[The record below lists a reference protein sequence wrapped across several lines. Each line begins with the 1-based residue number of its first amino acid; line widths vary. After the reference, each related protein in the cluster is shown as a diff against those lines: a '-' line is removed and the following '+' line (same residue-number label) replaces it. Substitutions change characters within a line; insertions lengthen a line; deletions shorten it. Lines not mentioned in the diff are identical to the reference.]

1 MNNNIL
7 FTTFSKGLL
16 KAKTRGNNCVI
27 YTRVSTKEQA
37 DNNLSLDTQKKACEL
52 YANKSNLQIMGF
64 YGGTFESAKTDERK
78 QFNNMLSFVKKSK
91 EKISHIIVY
100 SVDRFSRSG
109 ANAIYIAEQLKKV
122 GVVVC
127 SVTQPTDASTAS
139 GSLQQNIQFIFS
151 EYENQQRKEKCMAG
165 VKEMLLRGE
174 WCTAPPIGYDIVKSD
189 GTRSIVVNSKGK
201 LLRKAFHW
209 KAKEKVT
216 NEEIIRRLATQWV
229 KMTNQR
235 MSAFFRNPFYCGLL
249 VHTAL
254 EGQIIEGNHEKM
266 VSQELFLDVNGIL
279 SENKQGYRTNPEN
292 DEIPLKRFLKCEDCG
307 KFLRA
312 YKASKNQEYYY
323 KCNTV
328 GCKCNKRADTLH
340 KVFADLLSGYALTLD
355 DGMKYLIKEQ
365 MTAHYNKLN
374 EQKEDTSKEVEKQ
387 LSEVTKKL
395 ERLEE
400 RYVLEE
406 ITKDM
411 FDKFQLKFTEEK
423 KEISKEL
430 SKFGKRVSNL
440 DLYIDTAFDFSSKL
454 ATAWDCADYS
464 DKQMIQYLV
473 FPDGILY
480 NRKND
485 QCRTLKTNS
494 AFSYFASLQRVSG
507 EKERGNSNN
516 ILLVPSLVARTGIE
530 PMTFGL

>member
-7 FTTFSKGLL
+7 FATFSKGAI
-16 KAKTRGNNCVI
+16 KSKTRGNNCVI

-52 YANKSNLQIMGF
+52 YANKSNLRIMGF

-78 QFNNMLSFVKKSK
+78 QFNSMLSFVKKSK

-127 SVTQPTDASTAS
+127 SVTQPNDASTAS

-165 VKEMLLRGE
+165 VKEMLLHGD

-189 GTRSIVVNSKGK
+189 GKRSIVVNSKGK
-201 LLRKAFHW
+201 ILRKAFHW
-209 KAKEKVT
+209 KAKEQVT
-216 NEEIIRRLATQWV
+216 NEEIIRRLATLGV

-266 VSQELFLDVNGIL
+266 ISRELFLEVNGIL

-292 DEIPLKRFLKCEDCG
+292 DEVPLKRFLKCEDCG

-312 YKASKNQEYYY
+312 YKASKNKEYYY

-340 KVFADLLSGYALTLD
+340 QMFANLLSGYSLTLD
-355 DGMKYLIKEQ
+355 DAMKHLIRQQ
-365 MTAHYNKLN
+365 MIAHYNQLN
-374 EQKEDTSKEVEKQ
+374 EQQQDSSKEIEAR
-387 LSEVTKKL
+387 LAEVTRKL

-411 FDKFQLKFTEEK
+411 FDKFHLKFIDEK
-423 KEISKEL
+423 KQISIEL
-430 SKFGKRVSNL
+430 SKFGKKVSNL
-440 DLYIDTAFDFSSKL
+440 DLLIETAFDFSAKL
-454 ATAWDCADYS
+454 ATAWDLADYN
-464 DKQMIQYLV
+464 DKQMIQFLV
-473 FPDGILY
+473 FPEGISY

-485 QCRTLKTNS
+485 QCRTSKINS

-507 EKERGNSNN
+507 ENEKGIGKTN
-516 ILLVPSLVARTGIE
+516 LLIPSLVARTGIE
-530 PMTFGL
+530 PVTFGL